1 MTDEPVPIAYAA
13 LQPGTPVQSRDGA
26 QIGVVESVLVVEE
39 VDVFDGI
46 LVETPAGTRFV
57 DADQVD
63 AIFVEYVR
71 TRLSPEEAA
80 ELPLPSETPVYGVD
94 ANQDTGKSVSERFG
108 RWFGRGEWK
117 QEK

>member
-13 LQPGTPVQSRDGA
+13 LQPGTPVQSRDGS

-39 VDVFDGI
+39 VDVFDGL
-46 LVETPAGTRFV
+46 LVETPLGMRFV
-57 DADQVD
+57 DADQVES
-63 AIFVEYVR
+63 IFVEFVR

-80 ELPLPSETPVYGVD
+80 ELPLPDAPPVYGVD
-94 ANQDTGKSVSERFG
+94 ANQDTGRSASDRLG